1 MTTRKAKATA
11 KQIPFGNGKGWD
23 VARQLSVVAI
33 MVVGLGLLAWAGVYN
48 FRAREARMEQAREAH
63 ITLTKDG
70 SGGTADLGGAMPD
83 ALGKDFRGKAAPG
96 FALASIEG
104 KKVSSASFKGKPMVI
119 NFWATYCGPCK
130 LEMPWFEEFSKKYAA
145 QGLQVVGIDDEEG
158 VTKQEVAAA
167 AKKVGVTY
175 PILIADKNAESAFG
189 LGDYLP
195 VTFYIDANGVV
206 QAQTP
211 GAPSKA
217 QVEANIRKILPAGG
231 M

>member
-1 MTTRKAKATA
+1 MLA
-11 KQIPFGNGKGWD
+11 
-23 VARQLSVVAI
+23 S
-33 MVVGLGLLAWAGVYN
+33 VGLLVWAGIYN
-48 FRAREARMEQAREAH
+48 FRAREAAMERARQAH

-70 SGGTADLGGAMPD
+70 SGGTADLGGMPD
-83 ALGKDFRGKAAPG
+83 ALGKDFRGKQAPG
-96 FALASIEG
+96 FALPSIEG
-104 KKVSSASFKGKPMVI
+104 KKVSSGSFKGKPMVV

-130 LEMPWFEEFSKKYAA
+130 LEMPWFQEFSKKYAA
-145 QGLQVVGIDDEEG
+145 QGLQVIGIDDEDG
-158 VTKQEVAAA
+158 VTKQDVEAA

-175 PILIADKNAESAFG
+175 PILIADKDAESAFG

-211 GAPSKA
+211 GAPSKDE
-217 QVEANIRKILPAGG
+217 VEANIRKILPAGG